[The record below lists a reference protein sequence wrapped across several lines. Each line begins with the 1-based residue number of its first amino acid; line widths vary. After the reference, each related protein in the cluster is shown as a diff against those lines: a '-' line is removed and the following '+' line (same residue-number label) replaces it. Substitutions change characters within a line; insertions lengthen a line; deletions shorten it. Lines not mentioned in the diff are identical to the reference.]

1 MGRRQLA
8 QNVRPVVICRLYTS
22 TKGWVVSKPR
32 SGENMPVGGID
43 LDLILYGLP
52 TRGRTHAQFALSICP
67 VKLVRHRNANR
78 FGKDCGKGKKA
89 AR

>member
-1 MGRRQLA
+1 MPDFD
-8 QNVRPVVICRLYTS
+8 V
-22 TKGWVVSKPR
+22 WV
-32 SGENMPVGGID
+32 VGGIN

-52 TRGRTHAQFALSICP
+52 KERAHAYSVCAFYCP

-78 FGKDCGKGKKA
+78 FGKDCGKVKKA

>member
-1 MGRRQLA
+1 MGCIKIA
-8 QNVRPVVICRLYTS
+8 QR
-22 TKGWVVSKPR
+22 
-32 SGENMPVGGID
+32 ENMPDFDVCVVGGIN
-43 LDLILYGLP
+43 LDLMH
-52 TRGRTHAQFALSICP
+52 TQFALSICP